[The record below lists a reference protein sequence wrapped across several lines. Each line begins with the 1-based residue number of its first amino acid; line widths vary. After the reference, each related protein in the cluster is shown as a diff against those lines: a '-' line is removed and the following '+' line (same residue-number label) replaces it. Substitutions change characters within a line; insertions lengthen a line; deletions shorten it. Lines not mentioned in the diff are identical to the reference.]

1 MSDKRQSQEELLD
14 QERVGVDD
22 LFRDLARVEAEAV
35 AERVRRLGT
44 DVMLSEGAGTLVD
57 AVAYIRV
64 VTRAYGVPGSEA
76 AERMEQLAE
85 ELAEQAAVWQQAS
98 DSAAISI
105 RAANKRHHTQA

>member
-1 MSDKRQSQEELLD
+1 MSDRSQSESGMLD
-14 QERVGVDD
+14 TERITVDD
-22 LFRDLARVEAEAV
+22 LFRDLAATDAEAV

-64 VTRAYGVPGSEA
+64 VAREHGVPGSA
-76 AERMEQLAE
+76 AVEHMERLAE